1 MIFQLARGRKFSGE
15 QKRCKKLK
23 VHFPQMSTVVHVLKT
38 SIFALEALFLGEIFL
53 GTSNFHGATT
63 SR

>member
-1 MIFQLARGRKFSGE
+1 MIFQLAHGRKFSGE

-23 VHFPQMSTVVHVLKT
+23 MSTVVHVLKT

-53 GTSNFHGATT
+53 RTSNFRGATT
-63 SR
+63 NR